1 MPLENRQQEH
11 RPSLLD
17 KQNGKPATLGQTD
30 SESEASTDDHPV
42 MDSMDEEVEPRYPR
56 LAENKGKILAQRIF
70 FRNIAN
76 ELST

>member
-11 RPSLLD
+11 RPALLD

-30 SESEASTDDHPV
+30 LESEASTDDHPV

>member
-30 SESEASTDDHPV
+30 LESEASTDDHPV